1 MNFESIV
8 FPRSEKGRICRPALR
23 ILFLLLLSLLILVP
37 LVLIMGQSVWNAS
50 GFHPEGLLP
59 ELDGTD
65 FFTLLWQTVLLGTAV
80 SVVSLLMVF
89 PLAFLSVKT
98 DVGNQQWLDLLLL
111 VPFMTP
117 PYISAMSWVEF
128 MQPNGFL
135 QQLVPAAAG
144 FASCFFSFWGLVTI
158 MSLQVF
164 PVIYLILKDT
174 IRGIG
179 DHIDEAAAVH
189 GASFFYRL
197 RRVYLPLVLPSCSAG
212 LLLVFTKAISEF
224 GAPATFGRSIGYN
237 VMTTSIYQYVSNWPV
252 DFGKASAI
260 SFWLMAVCLAV
271 WKLQNSVSSRFS
283 FNVRKSKEQYSVR
296 YRLSGWKCVLARGY
310 IGLVLAAS
318 IGIPYF
324 SILAASFQK
333 IQGNGL
339 RFSNFT
345 ADHYR
350 SVLSAG
356 TLSLS
361 ALLTSLF
368 ISLIAATITVTFG
381 FGVALWLASGKKG
394 WFRRAVEGVCM
405 LPNTV
410 PGIVFLLGMISLW
423 NSPWMPLHIYNT
435 GFMVILAYVVLFLPN
450 AVQYARSGIAQ
461 IDASLWEAGSLFS
474 GRRRYLLHRIVLPL
488 AGPHLLSAWALTFV
502 FSMREL
508 VASLLI
514 LPPGM
519 QNAAAYIYA
528 QFDQGSVS
536 DGMALAVVSVAAT
549 SAVYALAH
557 GLTASPFRRRRVKG
571 RKAEQGK

>member
-1 MNFESIV
+1 MNPESIV
-8 FPRSEKGRICRPALR
+8 LRRNEKGRMQRSVSR
-23 ILFLLLLSLLILVP
+23 ILFFFLLFLLILVP
-37 LVLIMGQSVWNAS
+37 LVLILGQSVWGAD
-50 GFHPEGLLP
+50 GFHLKGLLP

-65 FFTLLWQTVLLGTAV
+65 FFTLLWQTLILGAAV
-80 SVVSLLMVF
+80 SAVSLVIVL
-89 PLAFLSVKT
+89 PLAFLSEKT
-98 DVGNQQWLDLLLL
+98 NVGNQRWLDLLLL

-144 FASCFFSFWGLVTI
+144 FAASFFSFWGLVAI

-174 IRGIG
+174 VRGIG
-179 DHIDEAAAVH
+179 NHMDEAAAVH
-189 GASFFYRL
+189 GAPFSYRL

-237 VMTTSIYQYVSNWPV
+237 VMTTSIYQYVSSWPV

-260 SFWLMAVCLAV
+260 SFWLMVTCLLA
-271 WKLQNSVSSRFS
+271 WKLQNSVSSRYH
-283 FNVRKSKEQYSVR
+283 FNTRKSKDQYSAN
-296 YRLSGWKCVLARGY
+296 YRLSGWKHALAWAY
-310 IGLVLAAS
+310 IGLILLFS

-324 SILAASFQK
+324 SILAASLQK

-339 RFSNFT
+339 QFSNFT
-345 ADHYR
+345 VDHYC
-350 SVLSAG
+350 SVLFAG
-356 TLSLS
+356 TPSLS
-361 ALLTSLF
+361 ALTTSLL
-368 ISLIAATITVTFG
+368 IALIAATVTAAFG
-381 FGVALWLASGKKG
+381 FGIAFWLASGGKEG
-394 WFRRAVEGVCM
+394 RLRHIVEGVCM

-410 PGIVFLLGMISLW
+410 PGIVLLLGMIFLW
-423 NSPWMPLHIYNT
+423 NSPWMPLPIYNT

-450 AVQYARSGIAQ
+450 AVQYAQSGIAQ
-461 IDASLWEAGSLFS
+461 IDGSLWEAGSLFS
-474 GRRRYLLHRIVLPL
+474 GRKGYLLRRIILPL

-536 DGMALAVVSVAAT
+536 DGMALAVISVVVI
-549 SAVYALAH
+549 SAVYALVNSLA
-557 GLTASPFRRRRVKG
+557 ASPFRKKS
-571 RKAEQGK
+571 RK